1 MDNET
6 FKSKEIHY
14 LDQKRIDT
22 LLKSI
27 TNQKHKT
34 IALIMIDTGLRV
46 SECVTLKIKNF
57 DFRKKT
63 LIVKSLKK
71 RGENTHREIPISN
84 RLLLQ
89 LSQYLAHKKLGEN
102 DYIFEGND
110 NGHLGRHAVNR
121 SMDRLKKHHSSLS
134 QLHPHALRHTF
145 ATQLLASGTEL
156 HNIKTM
162 LGHKSLDTTL
172 IYSHTPIEVLR
183 QNIEN
188 SNTHKLSL
196 WQRFKNYLNPPKQ
209 IHFNYSLQSQNFII
223 GRDQVLNQITSNLNR
238 NINTILI
245 GGTGIGK
252 THILNNL
259 QGLTNKV
266 LKIDELSNLKL
277 TFLNL
282 LMYLYDNDKE
292 QIKTM
297 IYGDFDRSKILTKL
311 QRDSVYTLIEE
322 IIKVTTKHEYI
333 ILVNNVDN
341 ITAKAIKT
349 IELLKDH
356 FTIITTAR
364 EITVNKSTFLWNF
377 ERINIPNL
385 DRESSIQL
393 IHKLSYD
400 IDVEDMALYRN
411 HIYDQSE
418 GNPRIIF
425 ELCERYRKENLVTD
439 DVIRSVHHLGALPE
453 IDMTF
458 LVVFVLAGLTI
469 LRYTS
474 REVGGTSL
482 RFIGGIALVGLM
494 LFRLFLS
501 KTKRKFI

>member
-1 MDNET
+1 
-6 FKSKEIHY
+6 
-14 LDQKRIDT
+14 
-22 LLKSI
+22 
-27 TNQKHKT
+27 
-34 IALIMIDTGLRV
+34 
-46 SECVTLKIKNF
+46 
-57 DFRKKT
+57 
-63 LIVKSLKK
+63 
-71 RGENTHREIPISN
+71 
-84 RLLLQ
+84 
-89 LSQYLAHKKLGEN
+89 
-102 DYIFEGND
+102 
-110 NGHLGRHAVNR
+110 
-121 SMDRLKKHHSSLS
+121 
-134 QLHPHALRHTF
+134 
-145 ATQLLASGTEL
+145 
-156 HNIKTM
+156 
-162 LGHKSLDTTL
+162 
-172 IYSHTPIEVLR
+172 
-183 QNIEN
+183 
-188 SNTHKLSL
+188 
-196 WQRFKNYLNPPKQ
+196 
-209 IHFNYSLQSQNFII
+209 
-223 GRDQVLNQITSNLNR
+223 
-238 NINTILI
+238 
-245 GGTGIGK
+245 
-252 THILNNL
+252 
-259 QGLTNKV
+259 
-266 LKIDELSNLKL
+266 
-277 TFLNL
+277 
-282 LMYLYDNDKE
+282 
-292 QIKTM
+292 M